1 MPVTFLYSLCL
12 LCTQQGCSIK
22 LHLVRVEKRF
32 SVKKINFIFILVG
45 FSLVF
50 MSCSQ
55 KEDIQRTVSVSGRG
69 AVQVVPDQA
78 VLELSVVTWNASV
91 SKASEENALLMSQV
105 QSALESKGVTKDSYS
120 TSNYSIRRDMSY
132 VDGRSV
138 PGDYI
143 ASNVLNVVLSDITKV
158 GEIIDVAISAGA
170 NELSSLSF
178 TVSDSSPYMEEARR
192 LAVEQARSKAEVLA
206 ETAGAK
212 LGRVMQ
218 ITEQSYAQPLY
229 KSNFSVMADATAA
242 TPVQAGKQDI
252 TVSVNVLYELQ

>member
-1 MPVTFLYSLCL
+1 M
-12 LCTQQGCSIK
+12 
-22 LHLVRVEKRF
+22 
-32 SVKKINFIFILVG
+32 KKINFIFILVV

-55 KEDIQRTVSVSGRG
+55 KEDIQRTVSVSGSG

-138 PGDYI
+138 P
-143 ASNVLNVVLSDITKV
+143 
-158 GEIIDVAISAGA
+158 
-170 NELSSLSF
+170 
-178 TVSDSSPYMEEARR
+178 
-192 LAVEQARSKAEVLA
+192 
-206 ETAGAK
+206 
-212 LGRVMQ
+212 
-218 ITEQSYAQPLY
+218 
-229 KSNFSVMADATAA
+229 
-242 TPVQAGKQDI
+242 
-252 TVSVNVLYELQ
+252 

>member
-32 SVKKINFIFILVG
+32 SVKKINFIFILVV

-55 KEDIQRTVSVSGRG
+55 KEDIQRTVSVSGSG

-138 PGDYI
+138 PGDYV

-192 LAVEQARSKAEVLA
+192 LAVEQARSKADVLA

-229 KSNFSVMADATAA
+229 KSNFSAMADATAA